1 MLNSFYISP
10 RIKRIGN
17 GEVCSDYDVQKR
29 ISGASKGNMIL
40 ITGEAGTGKSCFL
53 KKCFLEEFKRRKK
66 DTIVFWLSAEL
77 INEKKPKNQF
87 HFFNKILKL
96 KYAKKN
102 RVIIFIDGVDEIF
115 NNEKKNAIEYI
126 EKLRELNICVI
137 LGCRRNYYGRIFQK
151 VSFTEIYE
159 IENWKEDQIEKYVKN
174 YLGFCKK

>member
-66 DTIVFWLSAEL
+66 DTIVFWVSAEL

-96 KYAKKN
+96 KYAKKK
-102 RVIIFIDGVDEIF
+102 R
-115 NNEKKNAIEYI
+115 Y
-126 EKLRELNICVI
+126 
-137 LGCRRNYYGRIFQK
+137 
-151 VSFTEIYE
+151 SFSST
-159 IENWKEDQIEKYVKN
+159 
-174 YLGFCKK
+174 F